1 MNKEEANSIFKREV
15 ERFRTMPYDEFVRT
29 IKNDVYT
36 AEHVGLS
43 GTRYLIELKT
53 KRKKRKRDIVR
64 VSASLRSLDESRE
77 KSKTWNVPFLNI
89 PICFCTMSGIFT
101 SFTRRP
107 EQSLKW
113 KTRDNLCHWLSIRL
127 RSGQAFDLLLLI
139 FWQDNRI

>member
-1 MNKEEANSIFKREV
+1 MNKEEANSIFTSEV

-53 KRKKRKRDIVR
+53 RRKKRKRDIVR
-64 VSASLRSLDESRE
+64 VSASIRSLDESQE

-89 PICFCTMSGIFT
+89 PICFCTMSGIYT
-101 SFTRRP
+101 RFTRRP
-107 EQSLKW
+107 EQSLK
-113 KTRDNLCHWLSIRL
+113 
-127 RSGQAFDLLLLI
+127 
-139 FWQDNRI
+139 